1 MLCNCP
7 ATDSFA
13 RSLLSFYSQSAVSSQ
28 APAGEWTTLAL
39 ADAGARLEDDQDV

>member
-13 RSLLSFYSQSAVSSQ
+13 RFFPLVLLAVSSQ

-39 ADAGARLEDDQDV
+39 ADAGARLEGDQDV